1 MKCLC
6 TSPVYLS
13 LLNMCLFSGPF
24 FFEMAIWIWA
34 NHLTNTKTALCF
46 ANIETGLI
54 VYNIYGL
61 EEINVILCTVY
72 VKSS

>member
-1 MKCLC
+1 
-6 TSPVYLS
+6 
-13 LLNMCLFSGPF
+13 MCLFSGHF
-24 FFEMAIWIWA
+24 FSKKTIWILA
-34 NHLTNTKTALCF
+34 NCPTDTKTALCF

-61 EEINVILCTVY
+61 EEIHVCTVY